1 MDVGEVHDGIVL
13 RKRFVVIEFQVV
25 DTFEPSFELVFLSRV
40 LLAHNHMYIRQDMPP
55 VGEAVARLTQWRYCF
70 PFCGLLQNGNSD
82 C

>member
-55 VGEAVARLTQWRYCF
+55 RGRGRCALDAVEVLFSILRPSAKWEL
-70 PFCGLLQNGNSD
+70 
-82 C
+82 